1 MRESMGARKSR
12 LQSEIT
18 SKLDQ
23 GIDALNQAGERGD
36 FGPLKAP
43 VGLPVE
49 TRKAVVKDK
58 FLQDTRKMQALGYS
72 EAQAQEILEA
82 ARENPALG
90 QAKFKELWDKRPQD
104 SVNAAPFDI
113 AVADAIRGEN
123 AFLQWTGD
131 VPPEKMAEHQRAIRI
146 KGEAILEYSKWIK
159 ANPNANEKEIGVKMR
174 ELGSKSGRID
184 PISGPV
190 KAPPPR
196 PGTETSMTIP
206 KGGLKLSNY
215 GYPSDTT
222 PDSYS
227 AKGIGHR
234 NNKLIPGESAAISK
248 SLAERLALKHG
259 DKLKITTTKG
269 EFTVFY
275 HDTVPATDKR
285 TGDLPETIDIY
296 RPKDGSNG
304 WGGRVTKV
312 SKI

>member
-1 MRESMGARKSR
+1 
-12 LQSEIT
+12 
-18 SKLDQ
+18 
-23 GIDALNQAGERGD
+23 
-36 FGPLKAP
+36 
-43 VGLPVE
+43 
-49 TRKAVVKDK
+49 
-58 FLQDTRKMQALGYS
+58 
-72 EAQAQEILEA
+72 
-82 ARENPALG
+82 
-90 QAKFKELWDKRPQD
+90 
-104 SVNAAPFDI
+104 
-113 AVADAIRGEN
+113 VADAIRGEN

-159 ANPNANEKEIGVKMR
+159 ANPNAKETEIGAKMR

-196 PGTETSMTIP
+196 PGTETSMVIP
-206 KGGLKLSNY
+206 KDGFKLSNY

-222 PDSYS
+222 PDRNSRR
-227 AKGIGHR
+227 GIGHS
-234 NNKLIPGESAAISK
+234 NNQMIPGESAAITK
-248 SLAERLALKHG
+248 SLADRLKLKHG
-259 DKLKITTTKG
+259 DKLKIETTKG
-269 EFTVFY
+269 DFTIFY
-275 HDTVPATDKR
+275 HDTVPSTDPR